1 MESKIYE
8 ILGVKQFKK
17 LTFKLEKCIHRKD
30 KGTNKNYH
38 LKGKDISAIEN
49 FKKYLYYNGFI
60 HAKNSIFL
68 ITSLTIFILTV
79 GLNYYLIPFILL
91 LIKDLYCV
99 MLQRYNWIKLNEYK
113 EKLEQREKRKIEKE
127 AKKIIKKEIPNDLE
141 RIDIMLEELRK
152 LKDYLTNNGTAE
164 INSDGCKILDEMI
177 LSSAPKEEKIITR
190 VLH

>member
-17 LTFKLEKCIHRKD
+17 LTFKLEKYIHRKD

-79 GLNYYLIPFILL
+79 GFNYYLIPFILL